1 MNRNESVLKKERL
14 GVNYSKGKDNKTSNT
29 IKRYIEEVCEPVAYS
44 FREKIASI
52 AKDIKRKEEKL
63 SSKYKKL
70 LEKRYINLDKVMSE
84 FDWCELQ
91 SYGDGIS
98 LDFKEVKGLSIIDV
112 LAADTE
118 PSSLLTVEEI

>member
-1 MNRNESVLKKERL
+1 M
-14 GVNYSKGKDNKTSNT
+14 
-29 IKRYIEEVCEPVAYS
+29 
-44 FREKIASI
+44 
-52 AKDIKRKEEKL
+52 
-63 SSKYKKL
+63 